1 MAMNLIQNVLG
12 FTMILFVVSACSSI
26 PEPIEISAK
35 PVDKPI
41 LVLPQA
47 DALQSRDVE
56 WIIITESN
64 LDEQIK
70 KLQNSKK
77 PVVFFALTEKGYENL
92 SLNLNDLR
100 TFIQQQRAI
109 VAAYERY
116 YMSAEQRL
124 DQAVVLE

>member
-1 MAMNLIQNVLG
+1 MAINLIRNVLG
-12 FTMILFVVSACSSI
+12 FTILLFVVSACSSI

-47 DALQSRDVE
+47 DTVQSRTVE

-64 LDEQIK
+64 FEEKIQELK
-70 KLQNSKK
+70 NSRKS
-77 PVVFFALTEKGYENL
+77 VVFFALTENGYENL

-109 VAAYERY
+109 IAAYDRY
-116 YMSAEQRL
+116 YISAEQRL